1 MNILLIM
8 KTAKLFEIDGNQAI
22 LLPKEFEL
30 AGVSEVLIVKKD
42 GALIITPK
50 RKSWT
55 SFPDVEIA
63 SNDYLI
69 ERPKIIE

>member
-1 MNILLIM
+1 M